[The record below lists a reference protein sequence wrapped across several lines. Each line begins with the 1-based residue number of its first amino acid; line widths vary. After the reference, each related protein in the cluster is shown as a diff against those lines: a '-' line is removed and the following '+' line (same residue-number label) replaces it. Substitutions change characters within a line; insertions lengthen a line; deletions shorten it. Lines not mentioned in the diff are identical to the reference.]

1 MADRDKQKERMWE
14 DNRLSEDEKKMRN
27 PLYKKARESYMRMV
41 LPAMAAW
48 IPFVIVLMY
57 LLDTAEN
64 KKLDPCASSGSAASR
79 SDRGAG
85 GSEPEALVGLSSLP
99 QSSAGRA
106 DAVYQYAK
114 IYGLLSFLR
123 ICSGGEG

>member
-64 KKLDPCASSGSAASR
+64 KKLMG
-79 SDRGAG
+79 
-85 GSEPEALVGLSSLP
+85 
-99 QSSAGRA
+99 A